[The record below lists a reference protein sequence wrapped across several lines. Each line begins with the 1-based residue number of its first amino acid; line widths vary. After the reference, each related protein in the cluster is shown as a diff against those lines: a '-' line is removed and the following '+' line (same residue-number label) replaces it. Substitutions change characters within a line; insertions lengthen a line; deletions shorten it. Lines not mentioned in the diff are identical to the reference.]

1 MSIIIPIAIAFD
13 NNYAMPAGVSLYS
26 MLACAKTEHPQSQ
39 NDSEKLFYKIHCLV
53 DNLSLENQ
61 QKLKET
67 LAPFDAFASVDF
79 LDISTPNL
87 CTPSVEPSAIDKIHE
102 AFLQLNIYAKTRF
115 SKMVMCR
122 LFLASLFPQYDKI
135 IMFDADTLFLNDVS
149 ESFFIP
155 LDGYYFGA
163 AKDFASDK
171 SPKHFQIAREKD
183 PRQAFSLYEHYLNE
197 SDMQIIYESNY
208 NAGFLVVN
216 LKLWRADHL
225 EERLLDLTHQK
236 GQCVFYPEQDLLTL
250 ACYQKVL
257 ILPYIYNTHPFM
269 ANQKRFIPDKKEI
282 VMLHFY
288 FVGKPWVLPTALYSK
303 EWHETLLK
311 TPFYAEY
318 SVKFLKQMTEFLSLK
333 DKQKTFE
340 FLAPL
345 LNPKTLLEYVF
356 FRLNRIFKRLKK
368 NFLTLSVLV
377 WATRYRRI

>member
-1 MSIIIPIAIAFD
+1 MSITIPIVIAFD
-13 NNYAMPAGVSLYS
+13 NHYAIPAGVSLYS
-26 MLACAKTEHPQSQ
+26 MLACAKSENPKSQ
-39 NDSEKLFYKIHCLV
+39 NPQLQSDNKKLFYKIHCLV

-87 CTPSVEPSAIDKIHE
+87 YTTSVEPSAIDKIHE
-102 AFLQLNIYAKTRF
+102 AFSQLNIYAKTRF

-155 LDGYYFGA
+155 LDDYYFGA
-163 AKDFASDK
+163 AKDFS
-171 SPKHFQIAREKD
+171 SPKNLKHFQTERERE
-183 PRQAFSLYEHYLNE
+183 PRQKFSLYEHYLKE
-197 SDMQIIYESNY
+197 KDMQIICENHY
-208 NAGFLVVN
+208 NVGFLIVN
-216 LKLWRADHL
+216 LKLWRADKL
-225 EERLLDLTHQK
+225 EERLLDLAHQK
-236 GQCVFYPEQDLLTL
+236 GQCVFCPEQDLLTL

-257 ILPYIYNTHPFM
+257 QLPYIYNTHPFM
-269 ANQKRFIPDKKEI
+269 VNQKRFIPNQQEI
-282 VMLHFY
+282 IMLHFY
-288 FVGKPWVLPTALYSK
+288 FVGKPWISPTALYSK

-311 TPFYAEY
+311 TLFYAEY
-318 SVKFLKQMTEFLSLK
+318 SVKFLKQMTECLSFQ

-356 FRLNRIFKRLKK
+356 FRLKRIFKRLKEK
-368 NFLTLSVLV
+368 LLNS
-377 WATRYRRI
+377 

>member
-1 MSIIIPIAIAFD
+1 MSIIIPIVIAFD
-13 NNYAMPAGVSLYS
+13 NHYAMPAGVSLYS
-26 MLACAKTEHPQSQ
+26 MLACAKSENPKSQNPKSQ
-39 NDSEKLFYKIHCLV
+39 NDNKKLFYKIHCLV

-67 LAPFDAFASVDF
+67 LAPFSAFASVDF
-79 LDISTPNL
+79 LDISDPNNPTTTL
-87 CTPSVEPSAIDKIHE
+87 AEPSVIDKIHE
-102 AFLQLNIYAKTRF
+102 AFSQLNIYAKTRF

-163 AKDFASDK
+163 AKDFS
-171 SPKHFQIAREKD
+171 SPKNLKRFQMERERE
-183 PRQAFSLYEHYLNE
+183 PRQKFSLYEHYLKE
-197 SDMQIIYESNY
+197 KDMKIICENHY
-208 NAGFLVVN
+208 NVGFLIVN

-225 EERLLDLTHQK
+225 EERLLNLAHQK
-236 GQCVFYPEQDLLTL
+236 GQCVFCPEQDLLTL

-257 ILPYIYNTHPFM
+257 QLPYIYNTHPFM
-269 ANQKRFIPDKKEI
+269 TNQKRFVPNQQEI

-288 FVGKPWVLPTALYSK
+288 FVGKPWISPTFSYSK
-303 EWHETLLK
+303 EWHEILLK

-318 SVKFLKQMTEFLSLK
+318 SVKFLKQMTECLSLK

-356 FRLNRIFKRLKK
+356 FRLKRIFKRLKE
-368 NFLTLSVLV
+368 NF
-377 WATRYRRI
+377 

>member
-1 MSIIIPIAIAFD
+1 MSIIIPIVIAFD
-13 NNYAMPAGVSLYS
+13 NHYAIPAGVSLYS
-26 MLACAKTEHPQSQ
+26 MLACAKTENPKSQNPQSQ
-39 NDSEKLFYKIHCLV
+39 NESKKLFYKIHCLV

-67 LAPFDAFASVDF
+67 LAPFSAFASVDF
-79 LDISTPNL
+79 LDISDPNNPTTTL
-87 CTPSVEPSAIDKIHE
+87 AEPSVIDKIHE
-102 AFLQLNIYAKTRF
+102 AFSQLNIYAKTRF

-155 LDGYYFGA
+155 LDSYYFGA
-163 AKDFASDK
+163 AKDFS
-171 SPKHFQIAREKD
+171 SPKNLKHFQTERERE
-183 PRQAFSLYEHYLNE
+183 PRQKFSLYEHYLKE
-197 SDMQIIYESNY
+197 KDMQIICENHY
-208 NAGFLVVN
+208 NVGFLIVN
-216 LKLWRADHL
+216 LKLWRADKL
-225 EERLLDLTHQK
+225 EERLLDFAHQK
-236 GQCVFYPEQDLLTL
+236 GQCVFCPEQDLLTL

-257 ILPYIYNTHPFM
+257 RLPYIYNTHPFM
-269 ANQKRFIPDKKEI
+269 TNQKRFIPSQQEI

-288 FVGKPWVLPTALYSK
+288 FVGKPWISPTALYSK
-303 EWHETLLK
+303 EWHEILLK

-318 SVKFLKQMTEFLSLK
+318 SVKFLKQMTECLSLQ

-356 FRLNRIFKRLKK
+356 FRLSKIFKRLKE
-368 NFLTLSVLV
+368 NF
-377 WATRYRRI
+377 

>member
-1 MSIIIPIAIAFD
+1 MSITIPIVIAFD
-13 NNYAMPAGVSLYS
+13 NHYAIPASVSLYS
-26 MLACAKTEHPQSQ
+26 MLACTKSENPKSQ
-39 NDSEKLFYKIHCLV
+39 NPQLQSDNKKLFYKIHCLV

-79 LDISTPNL
+79 LDISDPNNPTTTL
-87 CTPSVEPSAIDKIHE
+87 AEPSVIDKIHE
-102 AFLQLNIYAKTRF
+102 AFSQLNIYAKTRF

-155 LDGYYFGA
+155 LDSYYFGA
-163 AKDFASDK
+163 AKDF
-171 SPKHFQIAREKD
+171 SPPKNLKHFQTERERE
-183 PRQAFSLYEHYLNE
+183 PRQKFSLYEHYLKE
-197 SDMQIIYESNY
+197 KDMKIICENHY
-208 NAGFLVVN
+208 NVGFLIVN
-216 LKLWRADHL
+216 LKLWRADKL
-225 EERLLDLTHQK
+225 EERLLNLAHQK
-236 GQCVFYPEQDLLTL
+236 GQCVFCPEQDLLTL

-257 ILPYIYNTHPFM
+257 QLPYIYNAHPFM
-269 ANQKRFIPDKKEI
+269 ANQKRFIPNQQEI
-282 VMLHFY
+282 IMLHFY
-288 FVGKPWVLPTALYSK
+288 FVGKPWISPTFSYSK

-311 TPFYAEY
+311 TPFYTEY
-318 SVKFLKQMTEFLSLK
+318 SVKFLKQMTGFLSLK

-356 FRLNRIFKRLKK
+356 FRLSKIFKRKK
-368 NFLTLSVLV
+368 NF
-377 WATRYRRI
+377 

>member
-1 MSIIIPIAIAFD
+1 MSITIPIVIAFD
-13 NNYAMPAGVSLYS
+13 NNYTIPAGVSLYS
-26 MLACAKTEHPQSQ
+26 MLACAKAENPQSQNPQSQ

-67 LAPFDAFASVDF
+67 LAPFSAFASVDF

-87 CTPSVEPSAIDKIHE
+87 CTTSMEPSAIDKIHE

-149 ESFFIP
+149 GSFFIP
-155 LDGYYFGA
+155 LDSYYFGA

-208 NAGFLVVN
+208 NAGFLIVN

-225 EERLLDLTHQK
+225 EERLLNLAHQK

-311 TPFYAEY
+311 TPFYPEY
-318 SVKFLKQMTEFLSLK
+318 SVKFLKQMTELLSLK

-345 LNPKTLLEYVF
+345 LNKKTLLEYVF
-356 FRLNRIFKRLKK
+356 FRLNRIFKRLKEK
-368 NFLTLSVLV
+368 LLNS
-377 WATRYRRI
+377 

>member
-1 MSIIIPIAIAFD
+1 MSIIIPIVIAFD
-13 NNYAMPAGVSLYS
+13 NHYAIPASVSLYS
-26 MLACAKTEHPQSQ
+26 MLACAKSENPKSQNPKSQ
-39 NDSEKLFYKIHCLV
+39 NDNKKLFYKIHCLV

-67 LAPFDAFASVDF
+67 LAPFSAFASVDF
-79 LDISTPNL
+79 LDISDPNNPTTTL
-87 CTPSVEPSAIDKIHE
+87 AEPSVIDKIHE

-155 LDGYYFGA
+155 LDDYYFGA
-163 AKDFASDK
+163 AKDFS
-171 SPKHFQIAREKD
+171 SPKNLKHFQTERERE
-183 PRQAFSLYEHYLNE
+183 PRQKFSLYEHYLKE
-197 SDMQIIYESNY
+197 KDMQIICENHY
-208 NAGFLVVN
+208 NVGFLIVN
-216 LKLWRADHL
+216 LKLWRADKL
-225 EERLLDLTHQK
+225 EERLLDLAHQK
-236 GQCVFYPEQDLLTL
+236 GQCVFCPEQDLLTL

-257 ILPYIYNTHPFM
+257 QLPYIYNAHPFM
-269 ANQKRFIPDKKEI
+269 ANQKRFIPNQQEI
-282 VMLHFY
+282 IMLHFY
-288 FVGKPWVLPTALYSK
+288 FVGKPWISPTALYSK
-303 EWHETLLK
+303 EWHEILLK

-318 SVKFLKQMTEFLSLK
+318 SVKFLKQMTECLSLQ

-356 FRLNRIFKRLKK
+356 FRLSKIFKRLKER
-368 NFLTLSVLV
+368 FLNS
-377 WATRYRRI
+377 

>member
-1 MSIIIPIAIAFD
+1 MSITIPIVIAFD
-13 NNYAMPAGVSLYS
+13 NHYAIPAGVSLYS
-26 MLACAKTEHPQSQ
+26 MLACAKSENPKSQ
-39 NDSEKLFYKIHCLV
+39 NPQLQSDNKKLFYKIHCLV

-67 LAPFDAFASVDF
+67 LAPFSTYASVDF
-79 LDISTPNL
+79 LDISDPNNPTTTL
-87 CTPSVEPSAIDKIHE
+87 AEPSVIDKIHE

-163 AKDFASDK
+163 AKDFS
-171 SPKHFQIAREKD
+171 SPKNLKHFQTERERE
-183 PRQAFSLYEHYLNE
+183 PRQKFSLYEHYLKE
-197 SDMQIIYESNY
+197 KDIKILYENHY
-208 NAGFLVVN
+208 NVGFLIVN
-216 LKLWRADHL
+216 LKLWRADKL
-225 EERLLDLTHQK
+225 EERLLDLAHQK
-236 GQCVFYPEQDLLTL
+236 GQRVFCPEQDLLTL

-257 ILPYIYNTHPFM
+257 QLPYIYNAHPFM
-269 ANQKRFIPDKKEI
+269 ANQKRFIPNQQEI

-288 FVGKPWVLPTALYSK
+288 FVGKPWISPTALYSK

-318 SVKFLKQMTEFLSLK
+318 SVKFLKQMTECLSLQ

-356 FRLNRIFKRLKK
+356 FRLSKIFKRLKEK
-368 NFLTLSVLV
+368 LLNS
-377 WATRYRRI
+377 

>member
-1 MSIIIPIAIAFD
+1 MSITIPIVIAFD
-13 NNYAMPAGVSLYS
+13 NHYAIPASVSLYS
-26 MLACAKTEHPQSQ
+26 MLACAKSENPKSQ
-39 NDSEKLFYKIHCLV
+39 NPQLQSDNKKLFYKIHCLV
-53 DNLSLENQ
+53 DNLSIENQ

-67 LAPFDAFASVDF
+67 LAPFSAFASVDF
-79 LDISTPNL
+79 LDISDPNNPTTTL
-87 CTPSVEPSAIDKIHE
+87 AEPSVIDKIHE
-102 AFLQLNIYAKTRF
+102 AFSQLNIYAKTRF

-155 LDGYYFGA
+155 LDSYYFGA
-163 AKDFASDK
+163 AKDFS
-171 SPKHFQIAREKD
+171 SPKSLKYFQMERERE
-183 PRQAFSLYEHYLNE
+183 PRQKFSLYEHYLKE
-197 SDMQIIYESNY
+197 KDMQIICENHY
-208 NAGFLVVN
+208 NVGFLIVN

-225 EERLLDLTHQK
+225 EERLLNLAHQK
-236 GQCVFYPEQDLLTL
+236 GQRVFCPEQDLLTL

-269 ANQKRFIPDKKEI
+269 ANQKRFIPNQQEI
-282 VMLHFY
+282 IMLHFY
-288 FVGKPWVLPTALYSK
+288 FVGKPWISPTALYSK
-303 EWHETLLK
+303 EWHEILLK

-318 SVKFLKQMTEFLSLK
+318 SVKFLKQMTECLSLK

-356 FRLNRIFKRLKK
+356 FRLSKIFKRLKER
-368 NFLTLSVLV
+368 FLNS
-377 WATRYRRI
+377 

>member
-13 NNYAMPAGVSLYS
+13 NHYVMPAGVSLYS

-67 LAPFDAFASVDF
+67 LAPFSAFMSVDF

-155 LDGYYFGA
+155 LDSYYFGV

-208 NAGFLVVN
+208 NAGFLIVN
-216 LKLWRADHL
+216 LKLWRTDHL
-225 EERLLDLTHQK
+225 EERLLNLTHQK

-269 ANQKRFIPDKKEI
+269 SNQKRFIPDKKEI

-356 FRLNRIFKRLKK
+356 FRLNRIFKRLKEK
-368 NFLTLSVLV
+368 FFNS
-377 WATRYRRI
+377 

>member
-1 MSIIIPIAIAFD
+1 MSITIPIVITFD
-13 NNYAMPAGVSLYS
+13 NHYAIPASVSLYS
-26 MLACAKTEHPQSQ
+26 MLACAKSENPKSQNPQSQ
-39 NDSEKLFYKIHCLV
+39 NESKKLFYKIHCLV

-67 LAPFDAFASVDF
+67 LAPFSAFASVDF
-79 LDISTPNL
+79 LDISDPNNPTTTL
-87 CTPSVEPSAIDKIHE
+87 AEPSVIDKIHE

-155 LDGYYFGA
+155 LDSYYFGA
-163 AKDFASDK
+163 AKDFS
-171 SPKHFQIAREKD
+171 SPKNLKHFQTERERE
-183 PRQAFSLYEHYLNE
+183 PRQKFSLYEHYLKE
-197 SDMQIIYESNY
+197 KDMKIICENHY
-208 NAGFLVVN
+208 NIGFLIVN
-216 LKLWRADHL
+216 LKLWRADKL
-225 EERLLDLTHQK
+225 EERLLNLAHQK
-236 GQCVFYPEQDLLTL
+236 GQCVFCPEQDLLTL

-257 ILPYIYNTHPFM
+257 QLPYIYNAHPFM
-269 ANQKRFIPDKKEI
+269 TNQKRFIPNQQEI
-282 VMLHFY
+282 IMLHFY
-288 FVGKPWVLPTALYSK
+288 FVGKPWISPTALYSK
-303 EWHETLLK
+303 EWHEILLK

-318 SVKFLKQMTEFLSLK
+318 SVKFLKQMTECLSLQ

-356 FRLNRIFKRLKK
+356 FRLKRIFKRLKE
-368 NFLTLSVLV
+368 NF
-377 WATRYRRI
+377 

>member
-1 MSIIIPIAIAFD
+1 MSITIPIVIAFD
-13 NNYAMPAGVSLYS
+13 NHYAIPAGVSLYS
-26 MLACAKTEHPQSQ
+26 MLACAKLENPKSQ
-39 NDSEKLFYKIHCLV
+39 NDKSQNESKKLFYKIHCLV

-61 QKLKET
+61 RKLKET
-67 LAPFDAFASVDF
+67 LAPFSAFMSVDF
-79 LDISTPNL
+79 LDISDPNNPTTTL
-87 CTPSVEPSAIDKIHE
+87 AEPSVIDKIHE

-135 IMFDADTLFLNDVS
+135 IMFDVDTLFLNDVS

-155 LDGYYFGA
+155 LDSYYFGA
-163 AKDFASDK
+163 AKDFS
-171 SPKHFQIAREKD
+171 SPKNLKHFQIERERE
-183 PRQAFSLYEHYLNE
+183 PRQKFSLHEHYLKE
-197 SDMQIIYESNY
+197 KDMQIICENHY
-208 NAGFLVVN
+208 NVGFLIVN

-225 EERLLDLTHQK
+225 EERLLNLAHQK
-236 GQCVFYPEQDLLTL
+236 GQCVFCPEQDLLTL

-257 ILPYIYNTHPFM
+257 QLPYTYNAHPFM
-269 ANQKRFIPDKKEI
+269 ANQKRFIPSQQEI

-288 FVGKPWVLPTALYSK
+288 FVGKPWISPTALYSK

-318 SVKFLKQMTEFLSLK
+318 SVKFLKQMTECLSLK

-356 FRLNRIFKRLKK
+356 FRLKRIFKRLKE
-368 NFLTLSVLV
+368 NF
-377 WATRYRRI
+377 

>member
-1 MSIIIPIAIAFD
+1 MSIIIPIVIAFD
-13 NNYAMPAGVSLYS
+13 NHYAMPAGVSLYS

-61 QKLKET
+61 RKLKET
-67 LAPFDAFASVDF
+67 LAPFSAFMSVDF

-87 CTPSVEPSAIDKIHE
+87 CTTSVEPSAIDKIHE

-155 LDGYYFGA
+155 LDSYYFGA

-171 SPKHFQIAREKD
+171 SPKHFQIAREKN

-208 NAGFLVVN
+208 NAGFLIVN

-225 EERLLDLTHQK
+225 EERLLDLAHQK

-288 FVGKPWVLPTALYSK
+288 FTGKPWVLPTFSYSK

-345 LNPKTLLEYVF
+345 LNKKTLLEYVF
-356 FRLNRIFKRLKK
+356 FRLNRIFKRLKEK
-368 NFLTLSVLV
+368 FFNS
-377 WATRYRRI
+377 

>member
-1 MSIIIPIAIAFD
+1 MSIIIPIVIAFD
-13 NNYAMPAGVSLYS
+13 NHYAIPAGVSLYS
-26 MLACAKTEHPQSQ
+26 MLACAKSENPKSQ
-39 NDSEKLFYKIHCLV
+39 NPQLQSDNKKLFYKIHCLV

-79 LDISTPNL
+79 LDISDPNNPTTTL
-87 CTPSVEPSAIDKIHE
+87 AEPSVIDKIHE
-102 AFLQLNIYAKTRF
+102 AFPQLNIYAKTRF

-149 ESFFIP
+149 GSFFIP

-163 AKDFASDK
+163 AKDFS
-171 SPKHFQIAREKD
+171 SPKNLKHFQTERERE
-183 PRQAFSLYEHYLNE
+183 PRQKFSLYEHYLKE
-197 SDMQIIYESNY
+197 KDMKIICENHY
-208 NAGFLVVN
+208 NVGFLIVN

-225 EERLLDLTHQK
+225 EDKLFNLAHQK
-236 GQCVFYPEQDLLTL
+236 GQCVFCPEQDLLTL

-257 ILPYIYNTHPFM
+257 QLPYIYNTHPFM
-269 ANQKRFIPDKKEI
+269 ANQKRFIPNQQEI
-282 VMLHFY
+282 IMLHFY
-288 FVGKPWVLPTALYSK
+288 FVGKPWVLSTALYSK
-303 EWHETLLK
+303 EWHEILLK

-318 SVKFLKQMTEFLSLK
+318 SVKFLKQMTECLSLQ

-356 FRLNRIFKRLKK
+356 FRLSKIFKRLKEK
-368 NFLTLSVLV
+368 LLNS
-377 WATRYRRI
+377 

>member
-1 MSIIIPIAIAFD
+1 MSIIIPIVIAFD
-13 NNYAMPAGVSLYS
+13 NHYAIPAGVSLYS
-26 MLACAKTEHPQSQ
+26 MLACAKSENPKSQNPQSQ
-39 NDSEKLFYKIHCLV
+39 NESKKLFYKIHCLV

-67 LAPFDAFASVDF
+67 LAPFSAFASVDF
-79 LDISTPNL
+79 LDISDPNNPTTTL
-87 CTPSVEPSAIDKIHE
+87 AEPSVIDKIHE

-155 LDGYYFGA
+155 LDSYYFGA
-163 AKDFASDK
+163 AKDFS
-171 SPKHFQIAREKD
+171 SPKNLKRFQMERERE
-183 PRQAFSLYEHYLNE
+183 PRQKFSLYEHYLKE
-197 SDMQIIYESNY
+197 KDMQIICENHY
-208 NAGFLVVN
+208 NVGFLIVN
-216 LKLWRADHL
+216 LKLWRMDHL
-225 EERLLDLTHQK
+225 EERLLDLAHQK
-236 GQCVFYPEQDLLTL
+236 GQRVFCPEQDLLTL

-257 ILPYIYNTHPFM
+257 QLPYIYNAHPFM
-269 ANQKRFIPDKKEI
+269 ANQKRFIPNQQEI
-282 VMLHFY
+282 IMLHFY
-288 FVGKPWVLPTALYSK
+288 FVGKPWISPTALYSK
-303 EWHETLLK
+303 EWHEILLK

-318 SVKFLKQMTEFLSLK
+318 SVKFLKQMTECLSLK

-356 FRLNRIFKRLKK
+356 FRLSKIFKRLKER
-368 NFLTLSVLV
+368 FLNS
-377 WATRYRRI
+377 

>member
-1 MSIIIPIAIAFD
+1 MSIIIPIVIAFD
-13 NNYAMPAGVSLYS
+13 NHYAIPAGVSLYS
-26 MLACAKTEHPQSQ
+26 MLACAKSENPKSQ
-39 NDSEKLFYKIHCLV
+39 NPQLQSDNKKLFYKIHCLV

-67 LAPFDAFASVDF
+67 LAPFSAFASVDF
-79 LDISTPNL
+79 LDISDPNNPTTTL
-87 CTPSVEPSAIDKIHE
+87 AEPSVIDKIHE
-102 AFLQLNIYAKTRF
+102 AFSQLNIYAKTRF

-155 LDGYYFGA
+155 LDDYYFGA
-163 AKDFASDK
+163 AKDFS
-171 SPKHFQIAREKD
+171 SPKNLKHFQTERERE
-183 PRQAFSLYEHYLNE
+183 PRQKFSLYEHYLKE
-197 SDMQIIYESNY
+197 KDMQIICENHY
-208 NAGFLVVN
+208 NVGFLIVN
-216 LKLWRADHL
+216 LKLWRADKL
-225 EERLLDLTHQK
+225 EERLLDLAHQK
-236 GQCVFYPEQDLLTL
+236 GQRVFCPEQDLLTL

-257 ILPYIYNTHPFM
+257 QLPYIYNAHPFM
-269 ANQKRFIPDKKEI
+269 TNQKRFIPSQQEI

-288 FVGKPWVLPTALYSK
+288 FVGKPWISPTALYSK
-303 EWHETLLK
+303 EWHEILLK

-318 SVKFLKQMTEFLSLK
+318 SVKFLKQMTECLSLK

-356 FRLNRIFKRLKK
+356 FRLSKIFKRLKER
-368 NFLTLSVLV
+368 FLNS
-377 WATRYRRI
+377 

>member
-1 MSIIIPIAIAFD
+1 MSIIIPIVIAFD
-13 NNYAMPAGVSLYS
+13 NHYAMPAGVSLYS

-61 QKLKET
+61 HKLKET
-67 LAPFDAFASVDF
+67 LAPFSAFMSVDF

-87 CTPSVEPSAIDKIHE
+87 YTTSIEPSAIDKIHE

-208 NAGFLVVN
+208 NAGFLIVN
-216 LKLWRADHL
+216 LKLWRADKL

-236 GQCVFYPEQDLLTL
+236 GQCVFCPEQDLLVL

-257 ILPYIYNTHPFM
+257 QLPYIYNTHPFM
-269 ANQKRFIPDKKEI
+269 ANQKRFIPNQQEI
-282 VMLHFY
+282 IMLHFY
-288 FVGKPWVLPTALYSK
+288 FVGKPWILPTALYSK
-303 EWHETLLK
+303 EWHEILLK

-318 SVKFLKQMTEFLSLK
+318 SVKFLKQMTECLSLK

-356 FRLNRIFKRLKK
+356 FRLSKIFKRLKER
-368 NFLTLSVLV
+368 FLNS
-377 WATRYRRI
+377 

>member
-1 MSIIIPIAIAFD
+1 MSITIPIVIAFD
-13 NNYAMPAGVSLYS
+13 NHYAIPAGVSLYS
-26 MLACAKTEHPQSQ
+26 MLACAKSENPKSQ
-39 NDSEKLFYKIHCLV
+39 NPQLQSDNKKLFYKIHCLV

-67 LAPFDAFASVDF
+67 LAPFDAYASVDF
-79 LDISTPNL
+79 LDISDPNNPTTTL
-87 CTPSVEPSAIDKIHE
+87 AEPSVIDKIHE
-102 AFLQLNIYAKTRF
+102 AFSQLNIYAKTRF

-155 LDGYYFGA
+155 LDDYYFGA
-163 AKDFASDK
+163 AKDFS
-171 SPKHFQIAREKD
+171 SPKNLKHFQTERERE
-183 PRQAFSLYEHYLNE
+183 PRQKFSLYEHYLKE
-197 SDMQIIYESNY
+197 KDMQIICENHY
-208 NAGFLVVN
+208 NVGFLIVN
-216 LKLWRADHL
+216 LKLWRADKL
-225 EERLLDLTHQK
+225 EECLLDLAHQK
-236 GQCVFYPEQDLLTL
+236 GQCVFCPEQDLLTL

-257 ILPYIYNTHPFM
+257 RLPYIYNTHPFM
-269 ANQKRFIPDKKEI
+269 ANQKRFIPSQQEI
-282 VMLHFY
+282 IMLHFY
-288 FVGKPWVLPTALYSK
+288 FVGKPWISPTALYSK

-318 SVKFLKQMTEFLSLK
+318 SVKFLKQMTECLSLK

-356 FRLNRIFKRLKK
+356 FRLSKIFKRLKE
-368 NFLTLSVLV
+368 NF
-377 WATRYRRI
+377 

>member
-1 MSIIIPIAIAFD
+1 MSITIPIIIAFD
-13 NNYAMPAGVSLYS
+13 NHYAIPASVSLYS
-26 MLACAKTEHPQSQ
+26 MLACAKSENPKSQNPQSQ
-39 NDSEKLFYKIHCLV
+39 NDSKKLFYKIHCLV

-67 LAPFDAFASVDF
+67 LAPFSSFASVDF
-79 LDISTPNL
+79 LDISDPNNPTTTL
-87 CTPSVEPSAIDKIHE
+87 AEPSVIDKIHE

-155 LDGYYFGA
+155 LDSYYFGA
-163 AKDFASDK
+163 AKDFS
-171 SPKHFQIAREKD
+171 SPKSLKRFQTERERE
-183 PRQAFSLYEHYLNE
+183 PRQKFSLYEHYLKE
-197 SDMQIIYESNY
+197 KDMQIICENHY
-208 NAGFLVVN
+208 NVGFLIVN
-216 LKLWRADHL
+216 LKLWRVDKL
-225 EERLLDLTHQK
+225 EERLLDLAHQK
-236 GQCVFYPEQDLLTL
+236 GQRVFCPEQDLLTL

-257 ILPYIYNTHPFM
+257 QLPYIYNAHPFM
-269 ANQKRFIPDKKEI
+269 ANQKRFIPDQQEI

-288 FVGKPWVLPTALYSK
+288 FVGKPWISPTALYSK
-303 EWHETLLK
+303 EWHEILLK

-318 SVKFLKQMTEFLSLK
+318 SVKFLKQMTECLSLK

-356 FRLNRIFKRLKK
+356 FRLSRIFKRLKE
-368 NFLTLSVLV
+368 NF
-377 WATRYRRI
+377 

>member
-1 MSIIIPIAIAFD
+1 MSITIPIVIAFD
-13 NNYAMPAGVSLYS
+13 NNYVIPAGVSLYS
-26 MLACAKTEHPQSQ
+26 MLAYAKTENH
-39 NDSEKLFYKIHCLV
+39 NKKLFYKIHCLV

-61 QKLKET
+61 RKLKET
-67 LAPFDAFASVDF
+67 LAPFSTFMSVDF

-87 CTPSVEPSAIDKIHE
+87 CTTPIEPSAIDKIHE

-163 AKDFASDK
+163 AKDFSSPK
-171 SPKHFQIAREKD
+171 SLKHFQTERERE
-183 PRQAFSLYEHYLNE
+183 PRQKFSLYEHYLKE
-197 SDMQIIYESNY
+197 KDMKIICENHY
-208 NAGFLVVN
+208 NVGFLIVN

-225 EERLLDLTHQK
+225 EERLLNLAHQK
-236 GQCVFYPEQDLLTL
+236 GQCVFCPEQDLLTL

-257 ILPYIYNTHPFM
+257 QLPYIYNAHPFM
-269 ANQKRFIPDKKEI
+269 ANQKRFIPDQQEI

-288 FVGKPWVLPTALYSK
+288 FVGKPWISPTALYSK
-303 EWHETLLK
+303 EWHEILLK

-318 SVKFLKQMTEFLSLK
+318 SVKFLKQMTECLSLK

-345 LNPKTLLEYVF
+345 LNKKTLLEYVF
-356 FRLNRIFKRLKK
+356 FRLNRIFKRLKEK
-368 NFLTLSVLV
+368 FFNS
-377 WATRYRRI
+377 

>member
-1 MSIIIPIAIAFD
+1 MSIIIPIVIAFD
-13 NNYAMPAGVSLYS
+13 NHYAIPAGVSLYS
-26 MLACAKTEHPQSQ
+26 MLACTKLEHH
-39 NDSEKLFYKIHCLV
+39 DKKLFYKIHCLV
-53 DNLSLENQ
+53 DHLSLENQ
-61 QKLKET
+61 HKLEET
-67 LAPFDAFASVDF
+67 LAPFSAFASVDF

-87 CTPSVEPSAIDKIHE
+87 YTTSIEPSAIDKINE

-163 AKDFASDK
+163 AKDFSSPK
-171 SPKHFQIAREKD
+171 SPKHFQKERERE
-183 PRQAFSLYEHYLNE
+183 PRKAFSLYEHYLKE
-197 SDMQIIYESNY
+197 KDMKIIHESNY
-208 NAGFLVVN
+208 NAGFLIVN

-225 EERLLDLTHQK
+225 EERLLNLTRQK

-269 ANQKRFIPDKKEI
+269 ANQKRFIPNQQEI

-288 FVGKPWVLPTALYSK
+288 FVGKPWILPTALYSK

-356 FRLNRIFKRLKK
+356 FRLNRIFKRLKEK
-368 NFLTLSVLV
+368 LFNS
-377 WATRYRRI
+377 

>member
-1 MSIIIPIAIAFD
+1 MSITIPIVIAFD
-13 NNYAMPAGVSLYS
+13 NNYTIPASVSLYS
-26 MLACAKTEHPQSQ
+26 MLTCAKLENPQPQ

-61 QKLKET
+61 HKLKET
-67 LAPFDAFASVDF
+67 LAPFSAFMSVDF

-87 CTPSVEPSAIDKIHE
+87 HTTPIEPSVIDKINE

-122 LFLASLFPQYDKI
+122 LFLASLFMQYDKI

-163 AKDFASDK
+163 AKDFSSPK
-171 SPKHFQIAREKD
+171 SPKHFQMERERA
-183 PRQAFSLYEHYLNE
+183 PRQAFFLYEHYLKE
-197 SDMQIIYESNY
+197 KDIKILYENHY
-208 NAGFLVVN
+208 NVGFLIVN
-216 LKLWRADHL
+216 LKLWRADRL
-225 EERLLDLTHQK
+225 EERLLNLTHQK
-236 GQCVFYPEQDLLTL
+236 GQYVFCPEQDLLTL

-269 ANQKRFIPDKKEI
+269 VNQKRFIPNRQEI

-288 FVGKPWVLPTALYSK
+288 FTGKPWISPTALYSK

-311 TPFYAEY
+311 TSFYAEY

-356 FRLNRIFKRLKK
+356 FRLNRIFKRLKEK
-368 NFLTLSVLV
+368 FFNS
-377 WATRYRRI
+377 

>member
-1 MSIIIPIAIAFD
+1 MSIIIPIVIAFD
-13 NNYAMPAGVSLYS
+13 NHYAMPAGVSLYS
-26 MLACAKTEHPQSQ
+26 MLAYAKTENH
-39 NDSEKLFYKIHCLV
+39 NKKLFYKIHCLV

-61 QKLKET
+61 RKLKET
-67 LAPFDAFASVDF
+67 LAPFSTFASMDF

-87 CTPSVEPSAIDKIHE
+87 YTISVEPSAIDKIHE

-155 LDGYYFGA
+155 LNGYYFGA
-163 AKDFASDK
+163 AKDFS
-171 SPKHFQIAREKD
+171 SPKNLKHFQTERERD
-183 PRQAFSLYEHYLNE
+183 PRQKFSLYEHYLKE
-197 SDMQIIYESNY
+197 KDMQIICENHY
-208 NAGFLVVN
+208 NVGFLIVN
-216 LKLWRADHL
+216 LKLWRADKL
-225 EERLLDLTHQK
+225 EERLLNLAHQK
-236 GQCVFYPEQDLLTL
+236 GQCVFCPEQDLLTL

-257 ILPYIYNTHPFM
+257 QLPYIYNTHPFM

-288 FVGKPWVLPTALYSK
+288 FVGKPWVLPTFSYSK

-318 SVKFLKQMTEFLSLK
+318 SVKFLKQMTEYLSLK

-356 FRLNRIFKRLKK
+356 FRLNRIFKRLKEK
-368 NFLTLSVLV
+368 FFNS
-377 WATRYRRI
+377 

>member
-1 MSIIIPIAIAFD
+1 MSIIIPIVIAFD
-13 NNYAMPAGVSLYS
+13 NHYAIPAGVSLYS
-26 MLACAKTEHPQSQ
+26 MLACAKLENPKSQ
-39 NDSEKLFYKIHCLV
+39 NPKSQNESKKLFYKIHCLV

-79 LDISTPNL
+79 LDISD
-87 CTPSVEPSAIDKIHE
+87 PSHSTIKIDPFAIDKIHE

-155 LDGYYFGA
+155 LDSYYFGA
-163 AKDFASDK
+163 AKDFS
-171 SPKHFQIAREKD
+171 SPKNLKHFQTERERE
-183 PRQAFSLYEHYLNE
+183 PRQKFSLYEHYLKE
-197 SDMQIIYESNY
+197 KDMKIICENHY
-208 NAGFLVVN
+208 NVGFLIVN
-216 LKLWRADHL
+216 LKLWRMDHL
-225 EERLLDLTHQK
+225 EERLLNLTHQK
-236 GQCVFYPEQDLLTL
+236 GQCVFCPEQDLLTL

-257 ILPYIYNTHPFM
+257 QLPYIYNAHPFM
-269 ANQKRFIPDKKEI
+269 VNQKRFIPSQQEI

-288 FVGKPWVLPTALYSK
+288 FVGKPWSSPTALYSK

-318 SVKFLKQMTEFLSLK
+318 SVKFLKQMTECLSLK

-340 FLAPL
+340 FIAPL
-345 LNPKTLLEYVF
+345 LNKKTLLEYVF
-356 FRLNRIFKRLKK
+356 FRLKRIFKRLKE
-368 NFLTLSVLV
+368 NF
-377 WATRYRRI
+377 

>member
-13 NNYAMPAGVSLYS
+13 NHYAIPAGVSLYS
-26 MLACAKTEHPQSQ
+26 MLACAKSENPKSQ
-39 NDSEKLFYKIHCLV
+39 NDNKKLFYKIHCLV

-79 LDISTPNL
+79 LDIS
-87 CTPSVEPSAIDKIHE
+87 EPSHSTIQIDPFVIDKIHE

-171 SPKHFQIAREKD
+171 SPKHFQIVREKD

-197 SDMQIIYESNY
+197 SDMQIIYENHY
-208 NAGFLVVN
+208 NVGFLIVN

-225 EERLLDLTHQK
+225 EERLLNLTHQK
-236 GQCVFYPEQDLLTL
+236 GQCVFCPEQDLLTL

-257 ILPYIYNTHPFM
+257 QLPYIYNTHPFM
-269 ANQKRFIPDKKEI
+269 VNQKRFIPDQQEI

-340 FLAPL
+340 FLALL

-356 FRLNRIFKRLKK
+356 FRLNRIFKRLKER
-368 NFLTLSVLV
+368 FLNS
-377 WATRYRRI
+377 

>member
-1 MSIIIPIAIAFD
+1 MSIIIPIVIAFD
-13 NNYAMPAGVSLYS
+13 NHYAMPAGVSLYS
-26 MLACAKTEHPQSQ
+26 MLACAKTENH
-39 NDSEKLFYKIHCLV
+39 NKKLFYKIHCLV

-61 QKLKET
+61 RKLKET
-67 LAPFDAFASVDF
+67 LAPFSAFMSMDF
-79 LDISTPNL
+79 LDIS
-87 CTPSVEPSAIDKIHE
+87 EPSHSTIQIDPFAIDKIHE

-122 LFLASLFPQYDKI
+122 LFLASLFLQYDKI

-149 ESFFIP
+149 GSFFIP

-216 LKLWRADHL
+216 LKLWRTDHL
-225 EERLLDLTHQK
+225 EERLLNLAHQK

-269 ANQKRFIPDKKEI
+269 ANQKRFSLDKREI

-288 FVGKPWVLPTALYSK
+288 FVGKPWISPAALYSK

-340 FLAPL
+340 FLSPL
-345 LNPKTLLEYVF
+345 LNKKTLLEYVF
-356 FRLNRIFKRLKK
+356 FRLNRIFKHLKEK
-368 NFLTLSVLV
+368 FFNS
-377 WATRYRRI
+377 

>member
-1 MSIIIPIAIAFD
+1 MSITIPIVIAFD
-13 NNYAMPAGVSLYS
+13 NHYAIPAGVSLYS

-67 LAPFDAFASVDF
+67 LAPFDAYASVDF

-87 CTPSVEPSAIDKIHE
+87 YTPSIEPSAIDKIHE

-163 AKDFASDK
+163 AKDFSSDK

-225 EERLLDLTHQK
+225 EERLLNLTHQK

-288 FVGKPWVLPTALYSK
+288 FTGKPWVLPTFSYSK
-303 EWHETLLK
+303 EWHEILLK

-318 SVKFLKQMTEFLSLK
+318 SVKFLKQMTECLSLK

-356 FRLNRIFKRLKK
+356 FRLNRIFKRLKEK
-368 NFLTLSVLV
+368 FFNS
-377 WATRYRRI
+377 

>member
-1 MSIIIPIAIAFD
+1 MSIIIPIVIAFD
-13 NNYAMPAGVSLYS
+13 NSYTIPAGVSLYS
-26 MLACAKTEHPQSQ
+26 MLACAKTENPKSQ
-39 NDSEKLFYKIHCLV
+39 NPQLQSDNKKLFYKIHCLV

-67 LAPFDAFASVDF
+67 LAPFSAFASVDF
-79 LDISTPNL
+79 LDISDPNNPTTTL
-87 CTPSVEPSAIDKIHE
+87 AEPSVIDKIHE
-102 AFLQLNIYAKTRF
+102 AFSQLNIYAKTRF

-155 LDGYYFGA
+155 LDDYYFGA
-163 AKDFASDK
+163 AKDFS
-171 SPKHFQIAREKD
+171 SPKSLKRFQIERERE
-183 PRQAFSLYEHYLNE
+183 PRQKFSLYEHYLNE
-197 SDMQIIYESNY
+197 KDMQIIYENHY
-208 NAGFLVVN
+208 NVGFLIVN

-225 EERLLDLTHQK
+225 EERLLNLTHQK
-236 GQCVFYPEQDLLTL
+236 GQRVFCPEQDLLTL

-257 ILPYIYNTHPFM
+257 QLPYIYNAHPFM
-269 ANQKRFIPDKKEI
+269 ANQKRFIPNQQEI
-282 VMLHFY
+282 IMLHFY
-288 FVGKPWVLPTALYSK
+288 FVGKPWISPTALYSK

-311 TPFYAEY
+311 TLFYAEY
-318 SVKFLKQMTEFLSLK
+318 SVKFLKQMTEYLSLK

-356 FRLNRIFKRLKK
+356 FRLSKIFKRLKEK
-368 NFLTLSVLV
+368 LLNS
-377 WATRYRRI
+377 

>member
-13 NNYAMPAGVSLYS
+13 NNYAIPAGVSLYS

-61 QKLKET
+61 CKLKET
-67 LAPFDAFASVDF
+67 LAPFSAFMSVDF

-87 CTPSVEPSAIDKIHE
+87 CTTSIEPSAIDKINE

-163 AKDFASDK
+163 AKDFSSPK
-171 SPKHFQIAREKD
+171 NPKHFQTERERA
-183 PRQAFSLYEHYLNE
+183 PRQAFFLYEHYLKE
-197 SDMQIIYESNY
+197 KDIKILYENHY
-208 NAGFLVVN
+208 NVGFLVVN
-216 LKLWRADHL
+216 LKLWRADRL
-225 EERLLDLTHQK
+225 EERLLNLVRQK
-236 GQCVFYPEQDLLTL
+236 GQCVFCPEQDLLTL

-269 ANQKRFIPDKKEI
+269 VNQKRFIPDKKEI

-288 FVGKPWVLPTALYSK
+288 FVGKPWVSPTALYSK

-311 TPFYAEY
+311 TPFYPEY

-345 LNPKTLLEYVF
+345 LNKKTLLEYVF
-356 FRLNRIFKRLKK
+356 FRLNRIFKRLKEK
-368 NFLTLSVLV
+368 FFNS
-377 WATRYRRI
+377 

>member
-1 MSIIIPIAIAFD
+1 MSIIIPIVIAFD
-13 NNYAMPAGVSLYS
+13 NHYAIPAGVSLYS
-26 MLACAKTEHPQSQ
+26 MLACAKSENPQSQNPQSQ
-39 NDSEKLFYKIHCLV
+39 NDNKKLFYKIHCLV

-67 LAPFDAFASVDF
+67 LAPFSTFASVDF

-87 CTPSVEPSAIDKIHE
+87 STTSVEPSAIDKIHE

-163 AKDFASDK
+163 AKDFS
-171 SPKHFQIAREKD
+171 SPKNLKHFQTERERE
-183 PRQAFSLYEHYLNE
+183 PRQKFSLYEHYLKE
-197 SDMQIIYESNY
+197 KDMKIICENHY
-208 NAGFLVVN
+208 NVGFLIVN
-216 LKLWRADHL
+216 LKLWRADNL
-225 EERLLDLTHQK
+225 EDKLFNLAHQK
-236 GQCVFYPEQDLLTL
+236 GQCVFCPEQDLLTL

-257 ILPYIYNTHPFM
+257 QLPYIYNAHPFM
-269 ANQKRFIPDKKEI
+269 ANQKRFIPSQQEI

-288 FVGKPWVLPTALYSK
+288 FVGKPWISPTALYSK

-311 TPFYAEY
+311 TLFYAEY
-318 SVKFLKQMTEFLSLK
+318 SVKFLKQMTECLSLK

-356 FRLNRIFKRLKK
+356 FRLKRIFKRLKEK
-368 NFLTLSVLV
+368 LLNS
-377 WATRYRRI
+377 

>member
-1 MSIIIPIAIAFD
+1 MSITIPIVIAFG
-13 NNYAMPAGVSLYS
+13 NHYAIPASVSLYS
-26 MLACAKTEHPQSQ
+26 MLACAKSENPKSQ
-39 NDSEKLFYKIHCLV
+39 NPQLQSDNKKLFYKIHCLV

-79 LDISTPNL
+79 LDISDPNNPTTTL
-87 CTPSVEPSAIDKIHE
+87 AEPSVIDKIHE
-102 AFLQLNIYAKTRF
+102 AFSQLNIYAKTRF

-163 AKDFASDK
+163 AKDFS
-171 SPKHFQIAREKD
+171 SPKNLKHFQTERERE
-183 PRQAFSLYEHYLNE
+183 PRQKFSLYEHYLKE
-197 SDMQIIYESNY
+197 KDMQIICENHY
-208 NAGFLVVN
+208 NVGFLIVN
-216 LKLWRADHL
+216 LKLWRADKL
-225 EERLLDLTHQK
+225 EERLLNLAHQK
-236 GQCVFYPEQDLLTL
+236 GQCVFCPEQDLLTL

-257 ILPYIYNTHPFM
+257 QLPYIYNAHPFM
-269 ANQKRFIPDKKEI
+269 ANQKRFIPDQQEI
-282 VMLHFY
+282 IMLHFY
-288 FVGKPWVLPTALYSK
+288 FVGKPWISPTALYSK
-303 EWHETLLK
+303 EWHEILLK

-318 SVKFLKQMTEFLSLK
+318 SVKFLKQITECLSLK
-333 DKQKTFE
+333 DKQKIFE

-356 FRLNRIFKRLKK
+356 FRLSKIFKRLKER
-368 NFLTLSVLV
+368 FLNS
-377 WATRYRRI
+377 

>member
-1 MSIIIPIAIAFD
+1 MSITIPIVIAFD
-13 NNYAMPAGVSLYS
+13 NHYAIPAGVSLYS
-26 MLACAKTEHPQSQ
+26 MLACAKSENPKSQNPQSQ
-39 NDSEKLFYKIHCLV
+39 NESKKLFYKIHCLV

-79 LDISTPNL
+79 LDISDPNNPTTTL
-87 CTPSVEPSAIDKIHE
+87 AEPSVIDKIHE
-102 AFLQLNIYAKTRF
+102 AFSQLNIYAKTRF

-163 AKDFASDK
+163 AKDFS
-171 SPKHFQIAREKD
+171 SPKNLKHFQTERERE
-183 PRQAFSLYEHYLNE
+183 PRQKFSLYEHYLKE
-197 SDMQIIYESNY
+197 KDMQIICENHY
-208 NAGFLVVN
+208 NVGFLIVN
-216 LKLWRADHL
+216 LKLWRADKL
-225 EERLLDLTHQK
+225 EERLLNLAHQK
-236 GQCVFYPEQDLLTL
+236 GQRVFCPEQDLLTL

-257 ILPYIYNTHPFM
+257 QLPYIYNAHPFM
-269 ANQKRFIPDKKEI
+269 ANQKRFIPDQQEI
-282 VMLHFY
+282 IMLHFY
-288 FVGKPWVLPTALYSK
+288 FVGKPWISPTALYSK
-303 EWHETLLK
+303 EWHEILLK

-318 SVKFLKQMTEFLSLK
+318 SVKFLKQITECLSLK
-333 DKQKTFE
+333 DKQKIFE

-356 FRLNRIFKRLKK
+356 FRLSKIFKRLKER
-368 NFLTLSVLV
+368 FLNS
-377 WATRYRRI
+377 

>member
-1 MSIIIPIAIAFD
+1 MSIIIPIVVAFD
-13 NNYAMPAGVSLYS
+13 NNYAIPAGVSLYS

-39 NDSEKLFYKIHCLV
+39 NDNEKLFYKIHCLV
-53 DNLSLENQ
+53 DNLSPENQ
-61 QKLKET
+61 CKLKET
-67 LAPFDAFASVDF
+67 LAPFSAFMSLEF

-87 CTPSVEPSAIDKIHE
+87 SSIEPSVIDKIHE

-163 AKDFASDK
+163 AEDFASPK
-171 SPKHFQIAREKD
+171 SPKHFQKERERA
-183 PRQAFSLYEHYLNE
+183 PRQAFSLYEHYLKE
-197 SDMQIIYESNY
+197 KDMQIIYESNY
-208 NAGFLVVN
+208 NAGFLIVN

-225 EERLLDLTHQK
+225 EERLLNLTHQK

-250 ACYQKVL
+250 ACYPKVL

-288 FVGKPWVLPTALYSK
+288 FTGKPWVLPTFSYSK

-318 SVKFLKQMTEFLSLK
+318 SVKFLKQMTECLSLK

-356 FRLNRIFKRLKK
+356 FRLNRIFKRLKEK
-368 NFLTLSVLV
+368 FFNS
-377 WATRYRRI
+377 

>member
-1 MSIIIPIAIAFD
+1 MSIIIPIVIAFD
-13 NNYAMPAGVSLYS
+13 NNYVIPAGVSLYS

-61 QKLKET
+61 RKLKET
-67 LAPFDAFASVDF
+67 LAPFSAFMSVDF
-79 LDISTPNL
+79 LDISNPNL
-87 CTPSVEPSAIDKIHE
+87 SSIEPSVIDKIHE

-163 AKDFASDK
+163 AKDFASPK
-171 SPKHFQIAREKD
+171 NPKHFQIERERAS
-183 PRQAFSLYEHYLNE
+183 RQAFSLYEHYLNE
-197 SDMQIIYESNY
+197 NDMQIIYENHY
-208 NAGFLVVN
+208 NVGFLIVN
-216 LKLWRADHL
+216 LKLWRADDL
-225 EERLLDLTHQK
+225 EERLFNLTRQK
-236 GQCVFYPEQDLLTL
+236 GQCVFCPEQDLLTL

-269 ANQKRFIPDKKEI
+269 VNQKRFIPDKKEI

-288 FVGKPWVLPTALYSK
+288 FTGKPWVLPTFSYSK
-303 EWHETLLK
+303 EWHEILLK
-311 TPFYAEY
+311 TSFYTEY

-356 FRLNRIFKRLKK
+356 FRLNRIFKRLKEK
-368 NFLTLSVLV
+368 FFNS
-377 WATRYRRI
+377 